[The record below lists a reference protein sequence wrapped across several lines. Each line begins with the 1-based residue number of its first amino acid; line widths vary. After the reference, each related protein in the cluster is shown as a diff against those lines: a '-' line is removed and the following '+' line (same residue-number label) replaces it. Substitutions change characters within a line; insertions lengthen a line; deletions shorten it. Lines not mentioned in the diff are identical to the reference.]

1 MEERKITAIDVCKVT
16 GYSRNQLR
24 GLLDELPCY
33 SEQATTARVAREFAR
48 ADLSVL
54 SVIYVLETC
63 NNVRRGAIGIIAG
76 ILRKT
81 LVGPKAINR
90 NARLLISFAPPEV
103 NYLTDGIPLHD
114 GILISLAPIFER
126 VDRYLNHVLPYAEN
140 PTPEL
145 NLGPTLISNKRKVAA
160 KR

>member
-1 MEERKITAIDVCKVT
+1 MRGRKITAVDVCEVT

-24 GLLDELPCY
+24 GLLDELPGY
-33 SEQATTARVAREFAR
+33 SEQETTARIAREFAR

-54 SVIYVLETC
+54 SVIHVLESK
-63 NNVRRGAIGIIAG
+63 NNVRRGAIATIAE

-81 LVGPKAINR
+81 LVGPKAVNR
-90 NARLLISFAPPEV
+90 NARLLISFDPPKV
-103 NYLTDGIPLHD
+103 NYFTSEMPSND

-126 VDRYLNHVLPYAEN
+126 VDRYLNYGLPYGVVE
-140 PTPEL
+140 PEL
-145 NLGPTLISNKRKVAA
+145 NLGPGLVSNKREVAT